1 MNNLAD
7 TRRTPCASNERG
19 GARFNFLLVV
29 ALIGGFVYAGSQ
41 YVPVAI
47 QAYQFKDLMYQK
59 VTYAAATGIPIPTKW
74 IEKELQASLSDYG
87 IPPSAKINAQQI
99 DGRLVARVQW
109 IRPIQLPGYV
119 YQYNFDHTTKSD
131 SFLTP
136 K

>member
-1 MNNLAD
+1 MNYLAD

-29 ALIGGFVYAGSQ
+29 ALIGGLVYAGSQ

-47 QAYQFKDLMYQK
+47 QAYQFKDLMNQK
-59 VTYAAATGIPIPTKW
+59 VTFAAATGIPIPIKW

-87 IPPSAKINAQQI
+87 IPPSAKINAQQL

-109 IRPIQLPGYV
+109 TRPIQLPGYV